1 MKKIVGAMFTLL
13 ISTVCVAQNDK
24 GNEKLEVDFCG
35 VDFST
40 VNIIGAG
47 ETEEK
52 FINAFEGING
62 LMLSEP
68 KKYNVGKFLDLDVAS
83 TDIANA
89 IKQIDKLDD
98 VDFKNRKQE
107 IISLKKILNAYPST
121 EGNILIIIAKELNK
135 GRNMG
140 YFMAVIFDGES
151 KEIISKVNFSGKAGG
166 FGLRNFWAG
175 SLYKGMK
182 KYNPNKSDSS
192 KNYYE

>member
-1 MKKIVGAMFTLL
+1 MKKIAVSIFTLL
-13 ISTVCVAQNDK
+13 ISTICVAQSNE
-24 GNEKLEVDFCG
+24 GNEKLVVDFYG

-40 VNIIGAG
+40 VNVIGAG
-47 ETEEK
+47 ETDEK
-52 FINAFEGING
+52 FLDAFEGING

-83 TDIANA
+83 TDISDA
-89 IKQIDKLDD
+89 IKQIDKLED

-107 IISLKKILNAYPST
+107 KISLKKILNAYPST
-121 EGNILIIIAKELNK
+121 DGNVLIIIAKELNK

-140 YFMAVIFDGES
+140 HFMAVIFDGES
-151 KEIISKVNFSGKAGG
+151 KEIISKANFSGKAGG

-192 KNYYE
+192 NNYYE

>member
-1 MKKIVGAMFTLL
+1 MKKIAVVIFTLL
-13 ISTVCVAQNDK
+13 ISTICVAQSNEGNDK
-24 GNEKLEVDFCG
+24 LVVDFYG

-40 VNIIGAG
+40 VNVIGAG

-52 FINAFEGING
+52 FLDAFDGING

-68 KKYNVGKFLDLDVAS
+68 KKYNVGKFLDLDVVS
-83 TDIANA
+83 TYIADA
-89 IKQIDKLDD
+89 IKQIDKLEN
-98 VDFKNRKQE
+98 VDFKNKKKE
-107 IISLKKILNAYPST
+107 KISLRKILDVYPST

-140 YFMAVIFDGES
+140 HFMAVVFDGES
-151 KEIISKVNFSGKAGG
+151 KEIISKVNFSGKAAG

-192 KNYYE
+192 NDYYE